1 MALEFLSKSV
11 KIALK
16 INDKKTLISCY
27 KYIGYIYAMN
37 DPYLA
42 QVYYVKSIK
51 LARELNDFVG
61 ESYALSAIGNIYE
74 GMLTKKGNFK
84 IALHYYLKSLGLREK
99 YGDDSE
105 VSSSLNEISRVY
117 RFLGM
122 QAESSKYLFR
132 ALKIAESFK
141 SIYDFE
147 NLIYIYSSLGNDYV
161 YRLKDYKTGLKYEL
175 KAYNLCL
182 KIPDNI
188 ELMFDITKVIALTY
202 SNLGLIKE
210 ANLFYAKS
218 INYGD
223 SIKARTNKYD
233 YNLSSIKHSL
243 ENKLN
248 RQHYLLNKA
257 EVLKSHSEQRRQR
270 TLRNTIII
278 GFSFWLFLIILI
290 LRSFNQNKKS
300 NKILNLKNKQ
310 IQASFS
316 LIEEQN
322 KIVEDNNSKLT
333 QLLIDK
339 EILFKEVHHRVK
351 NNLQIISSLLNLQS
365 NTISDKVIL
374 DVLKQSQSR
383 INTMAILH
391 NKLYQTVDFTN
402 VPIEE
407 YLNQLVSSISDS
419 FKIENC
425 VITFEINADSDIVLN
440 IDSAIPF
447 GLILNELVTNS
458 FKHAFKGKQEGLIKI
473 SLIRL
478 EEDNFQLIYKDN
490 GCGLVSNYKELS
502 EQSLGLELIDMLVLQ
517 LNGRVVVKNGRGVE
531 FQISFES
538 RTDNN
543 D

>member
-1 MALEFLSKSV
+1 MIICIDF
-11 KIALK
+11 
-16 INDKKTLISCY
+16 IS
-27 KYIGYIYAMN
+27 
-37 DPYLA
+37 
-42 QVYYVKSIK
+42 QTV
-51 LARELNDFVG
+51 
-61 ESYALSAIGNIYE
+61 
-74 GMLTKKGNFK
+74 
-84 IALHYYLKSLGLREK
+84 
-99 YGDDSE
+99 
-105 VSSSLNEISRVY
+105 
-117 RFLGM
+117 
-122 QAESSKYLFR
+122 
-132 ALKIAESFK
+132 
-141 SIYDFE
+141 
-147 NLIYIYSSLGNDYV
+147 
-161 YRLKDYKTGLKYEL
+161 
-175 KAYNLCL
+175 
-182 KIPDNI
+182 
-188 ELMFDITKVIALTY
+188 
-202 SNLGLIKE
+202 
-210 ANLFYAKS
+210 
-218 INYGD
+218 
-223 SIKARTNKYD
+223 
-233 YNLSSIKHSL
+233 
-243 ENKLN
+243 
-248 RQHYLLNKA
+248 
-257 EVLKSHSEQRRQR
+257 
-270 TLRNTIII
+270 
-278 GFSFWLFLIILI
+278 
-290 LRSFNQNKKS
+290 
-300 NKILNLKNKQ
+300 
-310 IQASFS
+310 
-316 LIEEQN
+316 
-322 KIVEDNNSKLT
+322 
-333 QLLIDK
+333 
-339 EILFKEVHHRVK
+339 
-351 NNLQIISSLLNLQS
+351 NLQS

-458 FKHAFKGKQEGLIKI
+458 FKHAFKGKQEGLVKI